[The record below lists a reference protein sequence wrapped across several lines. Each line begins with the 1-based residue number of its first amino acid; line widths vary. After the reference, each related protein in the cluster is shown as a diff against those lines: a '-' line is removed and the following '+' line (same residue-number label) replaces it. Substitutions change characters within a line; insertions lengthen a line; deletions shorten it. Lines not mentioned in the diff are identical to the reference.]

1 MCISNGTVWHF
12 FLLVQWNIASFK
24 NSVHIVAG
32 HYICVSGKIINIP
45 ILYWEHEIDKTN
57 VIANANQMKVFDP

>member
-1 MCISNGTVWHF
+1 M
-12 FLLVQWNIASFK
+12 
-24 NSVHIVAG
+24 AG